1 MPPSRSAGRLA
12 GVNIRQGGCP
22 WSETLGAPR
31 CLNQPSPGVL
41 PPEPSDIRGPG
52 GVDAAR
58 TGRPR
63 VQLRCASVAGGF
75 GYGPGEPGPGERGR
89 SGRDQPW
96 QALHP
101 EHACP
106 DSGVLLLEHTRTEHQ
121 RNTARERGI
130 DMSPGSADRQRHS
143 CRTRMI
149 DMGAF
154 GLPPWTRTC
163 CCQARAGLRLWPSQL
178 ARRHTQWRRV
188 RRVNRSCRAV
198 QRLLVGSVAVPGSSG
213 ESAARA
219 GLPERRCSGYC
230 SLAAWY
236 CSSVTGFEPCRSL
249 SSGDALEHG
258 EVAHKVSGGGAVPA
272 LLAWRGVYFR
282 PGKGQGSA
290 TSTCLVAVR
299 SPRAV
304 PR

>member
-1 MPPSRSAGRLA
+1 MLPGPVDRAFSYSVRQSPAASAMDRGNRGRANVAAPAGISHGRHSTRNMP
-12 GVNIRQGGCP
+12 
-22 WSETLGAPR
+22 
-31 CLNQPSPGVL
+31 
-41 PPEPSDIRGPG
+41 
-52 GVDAAR
+52 AR
-58 TGRPR
+58 T
-63 VQLRCASVAGGF
+63 A
-75 GYGPGEPGPGERGR
+75 
-89 SGRDQPW
+89 
-96 QALHP
+96 
-101 EHACP
+101 
-106 DSGVLLLEHTRTEHQ
+106 GVLLLEHTRTEHQ
-121 RNTARERGI
+121 RNNARERGI

-299 SPRAV
+299 LPRAV